1 MSIPYHKSTV
11 TVVFKTSNRSN
22 AKTKIKTFRNKSIDD
37 IIFINQLANHFIKN
51 NMEDK
56 LISIL
61 QSYKKDITVKELE
74 LFLKIDK
81 TQEFIT
87 LSGKDKKKMSKLYNI
102 NMDTK

>member
-1 MSIPYHKSTV
+1 MKFSSDLN
-11 TVVFKTSNRSN
+11 KTSLKNINRKN
-22 AKTKIKTFRNKSIDD
+22 INNLLKIVPNKSIEE

-56 LISIL
+56 LITIL

-81 TQEFIT
+81 TQEFMT
-87 LSGKDKKKMSKLYNI
+87 LTSKEKKKISKTF
-102 NMDTK
+102 NMNLDTK